1 MKLDINDLSIYDDKA
16 VNYQKTKKKNPSKI
30 KENDKL
36 RDNEQPFYSL

>member
-16 VNYQKTKKKNPSKI
+16 VNYQKTKKKKSSKT

-36 RDNEQPFYSL
+36 RDNK